1 MKKFIMATVAASFC
15 LFLIVSVAQA
25 QGDIDKA
32 QEGAKLVAASKFMI
46 AQGQILQV
54 AKSPDRAMLLDRGN
68 LLIKNGYN
76 DIENGEFCY
85 SDEGKSYLQQVG
97 RKCLEAGQVLLK
109 IGRGQGPLTDK
120 ETAEIA
126 KQAKLLQ
133 EYGKLMLANGQVMGG

>member
-15 LFLIVSVAQA
+15 LFLVVSAAQA

-46 AQGQILQV
+46 AQGQILQA

-109 IGRGQGPLTDK
+109 IGRGQGALTQK
-120 ETAEIA
+120 ENDEIA

-133 EYGKLMLANGQVMGG
+133 EFGKLMLANGQVMGG

>member
-15 LFLIVSVAQA
+15 LFLVVSAAQA
-25 QGDIDKA
+25 QGDIDRA

-46 AQGQILQV
+46 AQGQILQA

-109 IGRGQGPLTDK
+109 IGRGQGPLTQK
-120 ETAEIA
+120 ENDEIA